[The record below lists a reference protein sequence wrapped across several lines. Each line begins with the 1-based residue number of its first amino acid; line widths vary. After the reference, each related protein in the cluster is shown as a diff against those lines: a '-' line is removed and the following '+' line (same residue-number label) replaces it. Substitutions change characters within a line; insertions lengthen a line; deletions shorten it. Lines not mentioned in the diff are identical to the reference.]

1 MTIQRVRVI
10 MQNWPGAPGYINL
23 YETSAVV
30 DHTPIR
36 NFFNSLITFIPT
48 GITFTV
54 PGTGD
59 IINEGTGDIVGAWTV
74 AAPAV
79 VTATASGVYA
89 GGAGAV
95 VDWLTSGVVA
105 GRRPMGR
112 TFLVPLISTAMDAQ
126 GSLTASAITAIKTA
140 ADALIAAMGPTFLVW
155 SRPFAGGPGGVPA
168 ARLGTVNPVV
178 GSRVP
183 DLAAVLRSRRT

>member
-36 NFFNSLITFIPT
+36 TFFNALVTLLPT
-48 GITFTV
+48 GLTITV
-54 PGTGD
+54 PGSGD
-59 IINEGTGDIVGAWTV
+59 IINEGNGNIVGAWTV

-79 VTATASGVYA
+79 VTGTGTAAYA
-89 GGAGAV
+89 GGSGAV

-112 TFLVPLISTAMDAQ
+112 TFLVPLTSTAMDGA
-126 GSLTASAITAIKTA
+126 GSLTSAAIGIIKSA
-140 ADALIAAMGPTFLVW
+140 ADAMIASMGPTFLVW
-155 SRPFAGGPGGVPA
+155 SRPFAGGPGGVPP
-168 ARLGTVNPVV
+168 ARLGTVNPVTA
-178 GSRVP
+178 SRVP

>member
-1 MTIQRVRVI
+1 MTIQRVRVL

-36 NFFNSLITFIPT
+36 TFFNALVGLIPNNLTI
-48 GITFTV
+48 TV
-54 PGTGD
+54 PGSGD
-59 IINEGTGDIVGAWTV
+59 IINEGSGAIVGAWTV

-79 VTATASGVYA
+79 VTGTATGNYA

-112 TFLVPLISTAMDAQ
+112 TFLVPLAASAMDGAGSLGPTTISTIQ
-126 GSLTASAITAIKTA
+126 TA
-140 ADALIAAMGPTFLVW
+140 ALALIAAMGPTFLVW
-155 SRPFAGGPGGVPA
+155 SRPFAGGPGGVPP
-168 ARLGTVNPVV
+168 ARLGTVNPVT
-178 GSRVP
+178 SARVP
-183 DLAAVLRSRRT
+183 DLAATLRSRRQ

>member
-1 MTIQRVRVI
+1 MTIQRVRVL

-36 NFFNSLITFIPT
+36 TFFNALVALIPT
-48 GITFTV
+48 GLTITV
-54 PGTGD
+54 PGSGD
-59 IINEGTGDIVGAWTV
+59 IINEGTGAIVGAWTV

-79 VTATASGVYA
+79 VTGTSVASYA

-112 TFLVPLISTAMDAQ
+112 TFLVPLGSNAMDGAGSLLSGTISTIQ
-126 GSLTASAITAIKTA
+126 TA
-140 ADALIAAMGPTFLVW
+140 ANAMIAAMGPTFLVW
-155 SRPFAGGPGGVPA
+155 SRPFPGGPGGVPP
-168 ARLGTVNPVV
+168 ARLGTVNPVT
-178 GSRVP
+178 SARVP

>member
-1 MTIQRVRVI
+1 MTIQRVRVL

-36 NFFNSLITFIPT
+36 TFFNSLITLFPT
-48 GITFTV
+48 GLTITI
-54 PGTGD
+54 PGSGD
-59 IINEGTGDIVGAWTV
+59 IINEGTGAIVGAWTV

-79 VTATASGVYA
+79 VTGSGVSAYA

-112 TFLVPLISTAMDAQ
+112 TFLVPLVSAAMDTQ
-126 GSLTASAITAIKTA
+126 GSLTSTTISTILTA
-140 ADALIAAMGPTFLVW
+140 AQAMIAAMGPTFLVW
-155 SRPFAGGPGGVPA
+155 SRPFPGGPGNDPPS
-168 ARLGTVNPVV
+168 RLGTVNPVT
-178 GSRVP
+178 SARVP